1 MRRRN
6 RPIRR
11 EQLRVLLVVF
21 PTAAVTFFLIDAVGS
36 VSEHPILVPLLLL
49 PLIIVVAVLGY
60 PLVKNRRLV
69 LGGGFLP
76 FFVAYC
82 LLFSIAAGAN
92 VLEGPRA
99 RLAGFEDQAPSNV
112 LGLSRLGDWH
122 YWFAPHPPPM
132 NDIVVVALPSFSG
145 GTTEEARRTQA
156 DLIARAVAMEAE
168 GIAFDYFLEESSRAD
183 RILCFQIGEAAE
195 AGIPVLYGYR
205 VVEGEAGPVRRL
217 PAAEIRDCVGDD
229 NFGALTGLREADG
242 RVRIVPTTHMGD
254 PELRTLSWRAA
265 ALLAGGDEYLPSAD
279 LVRFVPPEDLPFRF
293 DSVPTREEAQAF
305 RDRFIM
311 VGSSR
316 SGDVQATPFDSLP
329 GVVIHA
335 LAAHNLR
342 TDTFL
347 RRLDYR
353 WIFPLI
359 FLLCYIL
366 TLIQASGGG
375 ARALWLGVGV
385 FALGILLSAGLAAR
399 AGFWVDAS
407 YPLLA
412 VGGMGVVLT
421 GGARL
426 HRGRSLTVPPPASVG
441 KEKDRPGVEARPFDV
456 FVSYNSRDRTQ
467 VLEVAEGLRER
478 GLRVWID
485 QWEMVPGRTWQDALE
500 ETIATVAS
508 AAIMIGPDGMGSW
521 EEPEMRACLD
531 QSVNRDMPLLPVLLP
546 GTPTKPK
553 LSLFLSGFT
562 WVDLRGGITREGL
575 DRLEWGIT
583 GIRPRGRVGNGTE
596 PTQA

>member
-1 MRRRN
+1 MRRRDS
-6 RPIRR
+6 PIRR

-21 PTAAVTFFLIDAVGS
+21 PAAAAAFILIDLVGS
-36 VSEHPILVPLLLL
+36 VSDHPILVPLLLF
-49 PLIIVVAVLGY
+49 PLILVVSVLGY
-60 PLVKNRRLV
+60 PLVRDRRLV

-82 LLFSIAAGAN
+82 LLFSFAAGTR

-99 RLAGFEDQAPSNV
+99 TLAGFEDQAPSNV
-112 LGLSRLGDWH
+112 LGLTRLGDGH
-122 YWFAPHPPPM
+122 YWFAPDPPPM
-132 NDIVVVALPSFSG
+132 NDVVVTLPSFSG
-145 GTTEEARRTQA
+145 GTLEEARRTQA
-156 DLIARAVAMEAE
+156 DLIARAVNMEAA
-168 GIAFDYFLEESSRAD
+168 GIAFDYFLEESSRVD
-183 RILCFQIGEAAE
+183 RILCVQIGRAAE

-205 VVEGEAGPVRRL
+205 VVDGEAGPVRRM

-229 NFGALTGLREADG
+229 NLGALTGLREADG
-242 RVRIVPTTHMGD
+242 RVRIVPTTHLGD

-265 ALLAGGDEYLPSAD
+265 ALLAGGDEHLPSVD

-293 DSVPTREEAQAF
+293 DSVPTLEEAQAF
-305 RDRFIM
+305 RDRFVL

-316 SGDVQATPFDSLP
+316 SEDVQATPFDSLP

-335 LAAHNLR
+335 LSAHNLR
-342 TDTFL
+342 TGTFL
-347 RRLDYR
+347 RRLDHR
-353 WIFPLI
+353 WTLPLI

-366 TLIQASGGG
+366 TLIQAGGGG
-375 ARALWLGVGV
+375 ARALWLGVGAFV
-385 FALGILLSAGLAAR
+385 LGILLSAGLAAR
-399 AGFWVDAS
+399 AGFWVDTS

-426 HRGRSLTVPPPASVG
+426 HRGRTLTLSPLSPAG
-441 KEKDRPGVEARPFDV
+441 EQRDDPGFEDRGFDV
-456 FVSYNSRDRTQ
+456 FVSYNSRDRAR
-467 VLEVAEGLRER
+467 VMAVAEGLRER

-485 QWEMVPGRTWQDALE
+485 QWELVPGRPWQEALE
-500 ETIATVAS
+500 ETISTVTS

-531 QSVNRDMPLLPVLLP
+531 QAANRDMPLLPVLLP
-546 GTPTKPK
+546 GTPTQPK

-583 GIRPRGRVGNGTE
+583 GIRPRGRGGSGTE
-596 PTQA
+596 PMEA